1 MDIIIVMCI
10 GIIIGNFIK
19 FKQTKII
26 NEKIQLIST
35 IALIFAMGVNIGSKE
50 NFVDELAS
58 LGITSFIFFII
69 PTILSI
75 IVVYFLTKRFMD
87 NQKEKGE

>member
-1 MDIIIVMCI
+1 MCI

-19 FKQTKII
+19 FKHTKVI
-26 NEKIQLIST
+26 NEKIQLICT
-35 IALIFAMGVNIGSKE
+35 ILLIFAMGINIGSKE

-58 LGITSFIFFII
+58 LGITSFIFFFI

-75 IVVYFLTKRFMD
+75 FVVYFLTKRFMND
-87 NQKEKGE
+87 KENKEDK

>member
-58 LGITSFIFFII
+58 LGITSFIFFIV
-69 PTILSI
+69 PTLLSI
-75 IVVYFLTKRFMD
+75 FVVYFLTKRFMD
-87 NQKEKGE
+87 DKKEKEK

>member
-19 FKQTKII
+19 YKQTKII
-26 NEKIQLIST
+26 NEKIQLLST
-35 IALIFAMGVNIGSKE
+35 ILLIFAMGVNIGSKE

-58 LGITSFIFFII
+58 LGITSFIFFIV
-69 PTILSI
+69 PTLLSI
-75 IVVYFLTKRFMD
+75 FVVYFLTKRFMD
-87 NQKEKGE
+87 GQKEKEK

>member
-19 FKQTKII
+19 FKQNKII

-69 PTILSI
+69 PTLLSI
-75 IVVYFLTKRFMD
+75 FVVYFLTKRFMD
-87 NQKEKGE
+87 DKKEKEK

>member
-58 LGITSFIFFII
+58 LGITSFIFFIV
-69 PTILSI
+69 PTLLSI
-75 IVVYFLTKRFMD
+75 FVVYFLTKRFMD
-87 NQKEKGE
+87 GKKEKGE

>member
-19 FKQTKII
+19 YKQTKII
-26 NEKIQLIST
+26 NEKIQLLST
-35 IALIFAMGVNIGSKE
+35 ILLIFAMGVNIGSKE

-87 NQKEKGE
+87 GQKEKGE